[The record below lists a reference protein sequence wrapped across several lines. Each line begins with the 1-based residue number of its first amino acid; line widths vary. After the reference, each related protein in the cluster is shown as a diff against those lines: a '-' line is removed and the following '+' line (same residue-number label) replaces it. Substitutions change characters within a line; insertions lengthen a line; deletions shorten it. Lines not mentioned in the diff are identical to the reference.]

1 MNPEVRSNARLA
13 DAAVVCVAVF
23 PLIHVALHLIQ
34 QDHNHPQ
41 SEAISELAL
50 GQAGWLMTIAFCSLA
65 TGTLLLAVVLG
76 REYGH
81 PRVAP
86 VLLGVTGLLS
96 LVSAFV
102 HADPSSGAS
111 TTHGQIHQLTG
122 ITTFILIIVS
132 MFLLARG
139 FRRDPQWSPLA
150 TPTRICALLA
160 IASLVATGAGGEAYF
175 GLGQR
180 CLIGVSLAWMLTASL
195 YAYRLTARGRAVEHA
210 A

>member
-1 MNPEVRSNARLA
+1 MNPKVRSISQLA
-13 DAAVVCVAVF
+13 GAAFVCVAIF
-23 PLIHVALHLIQ
+23 PLIVVALHLVQ
-34 QDHNHPQ
+34 QNHYHPV

-65 TGTLLLAVVLG
+65 TGTLLLTAVLR
-76 REYGH
+76 RENVQ

-96 LVSAFV
+96 FVSAFI

-111 TTHGQIHQLTG
+111 TTHGQIHQLAG
-122 ITTFILIIVS
+122 IATFILIIVS

-139 FRRDPQWSPLA
+139 FRRDPRWSPLA
-150 TPTRICALLA
+150 TPTRICSLLA
-160 IASLVATGAGGEAYF
+160 IASFVATGAAGNAYL

-180 CLIGVSLAWMLTASL
+180 CLIGVSLAWMLTTSR
-195 YAYRLTARGRAVEHA
+195 YAHRLTAGRRTVQRA